1 MDPIIGAT
9 LINTGANILG
19 GLLGG
24 DKKAGGMTQAGY
36 DAGKPYAEQA
46 YQGVQQLQP
55 YSPPV
60 NWQTQPTFQA
70 PRASFGGT
78 TANIQPLNQSGA
90 FSGIQPYDPR
100 QELAKAGGT
109 PDTTGMWA
117 GVEPY
122 NPATALDSIGPPPS
136 LQEMLDRGTI
146 NESAFERIQIDP
158 KLRELQMR
166 ALGKLQE
173 IADNDGMTIQ
183 DRVRLRESMDTVS
196 RQARMQRYAI
206 MQNMEA
212 RGLSGS
218 GTEIAMALA
227 AHQAEVEGL
236 SVAGS
241 EAAARGEERAFQ
253 ATISAGQMAGEI
265 AQQDW
270 QREAQKASA
279 LDAIATFNAS
289 QSMKAIQADYENR
302 LQLGQAYATAGQQ
315 YFSNWMNVTA
325 AKENAAQK
333 SYEYRFQM
341 AQAFAAAGQN
351 WFENTVNL
359 SKLTYQANQDAYE
372 NYFQWARSMDD
383 YAVQQYDANF
393 RAVKSEYDSYMEKLK
408 LWEDQ
413 SRFTYGAAIDLAK
426 TKSAAARDYG
436 NYLSQAPGGSS
447 GSGGMSLGLGTLVG
461 GMIGGVGGAIT
472 GSMNAVTGAV
482 KKVGSFIG
490 GLFSDDNLKKN
501 VNYDGGSIHNV
512 PSVIFQYKAVPG
524 LQDGWYRG
532 VLAQDVEM
540 IAPHLVDYSTGYRTV
555 HEIYAPVR
563 IA

>member
-1 MDPIIGAT
+1 
-9 LINTGANILG
+9 
-19 GLLGG
+19 
-24 DKKAGGMTQAGY
+24 
-36 DAGKPYAEQA
+36 
-46 YQGVQQLQP
+46 
-55 YSPPV
+55 
-60 NWQTQPTFQA
+60 
-70 PRASFGGT
+70 
-78 TANIQPLNQSGA
+78 
-90 FSGIQPYDPR
+90 
-100 QELAKAGGT
+100 
-109 PDTTGMWA
+109 
-117 GVEPY
+117 
-122 NPATALDSIGPPPS
+122 
-136 LQEMLDRGTI
+136 
-146 NESAFERIQIDP
+146 
-158 KLRELQMR
+158 
-166 ALGKLQE
+166 
-173 IADNDGMTIQ
+173 
-183 DRVRLRESMDTVS
+183 MDTVS